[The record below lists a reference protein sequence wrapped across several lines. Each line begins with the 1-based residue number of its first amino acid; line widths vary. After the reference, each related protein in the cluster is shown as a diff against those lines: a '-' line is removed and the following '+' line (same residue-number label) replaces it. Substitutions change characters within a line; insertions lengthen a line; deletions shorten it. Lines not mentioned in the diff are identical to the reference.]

1 MRGDVLDLT
10 LLQKR
15 GLLKIKKEYNKQ
27 TAVVNKEGYE
37 DLTQSVKANVD
48 VSSGPLSFLDGLA
61 GVSNS
66 IAEIKQNSDNIDLK
80 DLRVKIEDIE
90 YKLEKLIE
98 RLVKM
103 EEKFS

>member
-1 MRGDVLDLT
+1 MKGDVLDLT

-15 GLLKIKKEYNKQ
+15 GLLKIKKEYNGQ

-37 DLTQSVKANVD
+37 DLTQPVKANGEI
-48 VSSGPLSFLDGLA
+48 SSSPLSFLDGLA

-66 IAEIKQNSDNIDLK
+66 IVNSDRTSDNVELK
-80 DLRVKIEDIE
+80 DLRVKMEDIE